1 MCVKDPQTLSSR
13 SPRLCFVTFLKF
25 SGDPQCGIISP
36 LYPSSGSLSASAP
49 SFPASP
55 PPELCLPPLC
65 LHFPPTFLS
74 HSKELSVSVLP
85 FIYCF
90 NMLAGGERGGCC
102 AHPSVLS
109 CHPSGQCRLS
119 LTPTQLP
126 VVSAWRT
133 LKRRCGR
140 KRRGIRR
147 TRSMVLNRNNN
158 SRRVERS
165 NCSSVVE
172 TTNISTVTISSA
184 SSSFPLSSSS
194 FSAPRS
200 MWQEAIRRKRYLLKQ
215 AGEFSE
221 GDRGGGGGGRG
232 QDIRTRSPD
241 WLYESYYCM
250 SQQHPL
256 IVFLLLI
263 VMGACLA
270 LLTVFFASGLVSCS
284 FITRRTH
291 TRTHTHTQNWL
302 ETGSSHIHLHHTH
315 AHSPHRSANGKRRL
329 RQQKWRRVGGFVVV

>member
-1 MCVKDPQTLSSR
+1 
-13 SPRLCFVTFLKF
+13 
-25 SGDPQCGIISP
+25 
-36 LYPSSGSLSASAP
+36 
-49 SFPASP
+49 
-55 PPELCLPPLC
+55 
-65 LHFPPTFLS
+65 
-74 HSKELSVSVLP
+74 
-85 FIYCF
+85 
-90 NMLAGGERGGCC
+90 
-102 AHPSVLS
+102 
-109 CHPSGQCRLS
+109 
-119 LTPTQLP
+119 
-126 VVSAWRT
+126 
-133 LKRRCGR
+133 
-140 KRRGIRR
+140 
-147 TRSMVLNRNNN
+147 MVLNRNNN

-200 MWQEAIRRKRYLLKQ
+200 MWQEAIRRKRYLLKR

-221 GDRGGGGGGRG
+221 GDRGGGGGGGRG

-291 TRTHTHTQNWL
+291 THTRRHTR
-302 ETGSSHIHLHHTH
+302 GI
-315 AHSPHRSANGKRRL
+315 G
-329 RQQKWRRVGGFVVV
+329 